1 MKFSYEEL
9 VDYVN
14 DIGSENDISDSTK
27 YNIEILKKIGV
38 PYTIWNGNLM
48 IDAETLLDFLT
59 DDLKRNKAVSLLKN
73 KAMW

>member
-1 MKFSYEEL
+1 MKISYEEL

-14 DIGSENDISDSTK
+14 SVRSENDISDSTK
-27 YNIEILKKIGV
+27 FNIEILKKIEV

-48 IDAETLLDFLT
+48 IDAEILLDFLT

>member
-27 YNIEILKKIGV
+27 YNIEILKKIEV